1 MKLNNHKN
9 MAKTKKENPLTLN
22 ELAKYN
28 KDILFPFMQENF
40 VTKREFESFVD
51 IVATKEQLNALIE
64 NVATKDDLK
73 NYATKDDVTEF
84 KDEILTGQDKILEKL
99 DILLGEKPMK
109 DAQDKRKQKV
119 LEIHNGALKRNKI
132 LSPEEALQIDQM
144 GAF

>member
-1 MKLNNHKN
+1 

-28 KDILFPFMQENF
+28 KDVLFPFMTENF
-40 VTKREFESFVD
+40 VTKNEFESFVD

-119 LEIHNGALKRNKI
+119 LEIHNTALKRNKI
-132 LSPEEALQIDQM
+132 LSSEETLQIDQM

>member
-1 MKLNNHKN
+1 MVKV
-9 MAKTKKENPLTLN
+9 KKENPLTLN

-28 KDILFPFMQENF
+28 KDILFPFMTENF
-40 VTKREFESFVD
+40 VTKKEFESFVD

-99 DILLGEKPMK
+99 DILLGEKPMR
-109 DAQDKRKQKV
+109 DVQDKRKQKV

-132 LSPEEALQIDQM
+132 LSDVEVLQIDQM